1 MIFKK
6 WSICK
11 ADLDPVIGSEQGKS
25 RPVLIISEDQ
35 INALLNIVNI
45 LPITSRKPGRMI
57 YPNEVLIPTGQYGL
71 VNESIILCHQIRTV
85 DKKRLSKTYGQINDS
100 KLQNDIVE
108 ALCFQLG
115 IGIDQGVWRRND
127 WIRDF
132 KMSRSK
138 KIFLGFA
145 VAFFAMIAYLSYD
158 ISSRTSFPGSKSQL
172 KERLKKQ
179 YLKEDSTSKDTL
191 KSIHR

>member
-6 WSICK
+6 WAICR

-35 INALLNIVNI
+35 INELLNIVNI
-45 LPITSRKPGRMI
+45 LPITSRKSGRLI
-57 YPNEVLIPTGQYGL
+57 YPNEVLIAAGQYGL
-71 VNESIILCHQIRTV
+71 INESVILCHQIRTV

-115 IGIDQGVWRRND
+115 IGTNKGGEEQSN
-127 WIRDF
+127 
-132 KMSRSK
+132 
-138 KIFLGFA
+138 
-145 VAFFAMIAYLSYD
+145 
-158 ISSRTSFPGSKSQL
+158 
-172 KERLKKQ
+172 
-179 YLKEDSTSKDTL
+179 
-191 KSIHR
+191 